1 MSGQSIKLR
10 WLLLANLLINA
21 GAAFMWPLTT
31 IYLHDDLG

>member
-21 GAAFMWPLTT
+21 GAAFMWALNN
-31 IYLHDDLG
+31 DLFAR